1 MPWSVIFKS
10 WPSLVF
16 LRVTLTPIPENSHHT
31 EDCFAELH
39 IRHCRELKGDYQE
52 ALYSLYWQNYYDTVC
67 SPASQSNIQHQWT
80 WNHSKNAWRM
90 KLQILVY
97 IFFQFAYIMLPYF
110 YTFYKTFFKP
120 YIFVALNTLHLLQ
133 HFIDNLNNPEVSK
146 VYGDF
151 RHQILI
157 NFITLEINEPLFF
170 FFSFFLIN
178 FLLKC
183 HKQLKFERIYS
194 RKLNA
199 IKIYCFVET
208 ETLQKSEYSLNHCL
222 YSSEDQNQ
230 ILKC

>member
-16 LRVTLTPIPENSHHT
+16 LRVTLTSIPENSHHT

-97 IFFQFAYIMLPYF
+97 IFFSVCLHYAAILLYF
-110 YTFYKTFFKP
+110 LQNLFQ
-120 YIFVALNTLHLLQ
+120 TLH
-133 HFIDNLNNPEVSK
+133 FCCIKYS
-146 VYGDF
+146 
-151 RHQILI
+151 
-157 NFITLEINEPLFF
+157 TLTSAFYWQP
-170 FFSFFLIN
+170 
-178 FLLKC
+178 
-183 HKQLKFERIYS
+183 
-194 RKLNA
+194 
-199 IKIYCFVET
+199 
-208 ETLQKSEYSLNHCL
+208 
-222 YSSEDQNQ
+222 
-230 ILKC
+230 